1 MSSDSHGKR
10 SLNEV
15 TKELND
21 ANEELVFQNEEKEK
35 RAAELLIVS
44 KELSFLNEEKASLV
58 SELDIAD
65 KKLVFQNAEKAARAS
80 ELVIADKELAFQSDE
95 KADRAAELI
104 IANKELA
111 FQNEEKEKRAAELV
125 IANKELAF
133 QNEEKDKRAAELII
147 ANKELAFQNE
157 QKEKRAAELIIA
169 NKELAFQN
177 EEKEKRAAELI
188 IANKELAFQNEEKE
202 NRAAELI
209 IANKELAFQN
219 VEKEKRANEL
229 LIERQLFEKTL
240 ISIGDGV
247 ISIDKDKNVL
257 FMNTIAE
264 ELTGWLK
271 NEAIGQPINKVFNI
285 INELTRS
292 RGEDVIGKVINSKTI
307 RYIENHKILISKDG
321 SEKLIENSVAPIL
334 DKDNSVVGVVV
345 AFRDFTEK
353 WEKLRKI
360 EHLNFHDDLT
370 GLYNRRFFEEEL
382 LRLDKSR
389 NLPMSIIMGD
399 INGLK
404 LINDSFGHK
413 TGDEL
418 LKMSAYAI
426 KNACREDEIV
436 ARFGGDEFAIILPKS
451 SAAQVEGII
460 DRIKCSLLSLKISGI
475 DVSVAFGFGTKNHIE
490 QDILTI
496 VKEAEDYMYRNKLF
510 ESSSMHFKTIE
521 IISNALFEKNGR
533 ELLHSERVSKLC
545 ELLALKLGFDKDH
558 IAFIKT
564 TGLMHDIGKIAI
576 EDNILNKVGKL
587 SVDEYKEIKKH
598 PEIGYRILGSVSE
611 FSELAIHVLQH
622 HEKWDGSGYPKGLKG
637 EEISVDARIIALAD
651 TYDAITSYRTYHNI
665 RSKDVAIEEIKRC
678 LGTQFDPRLGNKFI
692 ELVSENADI

>member
-1 MSSDSHGKR
+1 MLKAIYVYGYLKNKYSSSAIAYDIYGKGIICMSSNVHGKK
-10 SLNEV
+10 SLKEV
-15 TKELND
+15 TKELLV
-21 ANEELVFQNEEKEK
+21 ANKELAFQNEEKGK
-35 RAAELLIVS
+35 RAAELVITNKKLA
-44 KELSFLNEEKASLV
+44 FQNEEK
-58 SELDIAD
+58 D
-65 KKLVFQNAEKAARAS
+65 K
-80 ELVIADKELAFQSDE
+80 
-95 KADRAAELI
+95 RAAELI
-104 IANKELA
+104 VANKELA

-125 IANKELAF
+125 LANRELIFQTGEKANRAAELVIADQELTFQSGEKADRAAELILANKELYF
-133 QNEEKDKRAAELII
+133 QNVEKDKRAAELV
-147 ANKELAFQNE
+147 
-157 QKEKRAAELIIA
+157 IA

-177 EEKEKRAAELI
+177 EEKEKRANELI
-188 IANKELAFQNEEKE
+188 
-202 NRAAELI
+202 
-209 IANKELAFQN
+209 
-219 VEKEKRANEL
+219 
-229 LIERQLFEKTL
+229 IERQLFEKTL

-271 NEAIGQPINKVFNI
+271 NEAFGQPIYKVFNI

-307 RYIENHKILISKDG
+307 RYLENHKILVSKDG
-321 SEKLIENSVAPIL
+321 SEKIIENSIAPIL
-334 DKDNSVVGVVV
+334 GKDNSVVGVVI
-345 AFRDFTEK
+345 AFRNSTEK
-353 WEKLRKI
+353 WEKLKKI
-360 EHLNFHDDLT
+360 EYLNFHDDLT

-418 LKMSAYAI
+418 LKVSANSI

-436 ARFGGDEFAIILPKS
+436 ARIGGDEFAIILPKS
-451 SAAQVEGII
+451 SATQVEGVIG
-460 DRIKCSLLSLKISGI
+460 RIKSSLLNLKISGI
-475 DVSVAFGFGTKNHIE
+475 DVSIAFGFGTKNLIE
-490 QDILTI
+490 QDILLT

-521 IISNALFEKNGR
+521 LISKVLFEKNGR

-545 ELLALKLGFDKDH
+545 ELLALKLGFDKEH
-558 IAFIKT
+558 IAFLKT

-576 EDNILNKVGKL
+576 EDNILNKIGKL

-598 PEIGYRILGSVSE
+598 PEIGYRILCSVSE

-637 EEISVDARIIALAD
+637 EEISVDARIITLAD

-665 RSKDVAIEEIKRC
+665 LSKDVAIEEIKRC
-678 LGTQFDPRLGNKFI
+678 LGTQFDPRLGCEFI
-692 ELVSENADI
+692 GLVSENADI